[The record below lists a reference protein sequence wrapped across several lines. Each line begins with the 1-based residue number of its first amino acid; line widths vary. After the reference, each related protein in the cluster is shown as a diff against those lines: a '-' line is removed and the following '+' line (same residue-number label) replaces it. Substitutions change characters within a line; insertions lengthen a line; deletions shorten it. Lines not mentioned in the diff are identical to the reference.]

1 MYIVTRCI
9 IKIKFLKFWT
19 TYFNENK
26 ISLQK
31 CKDMCIH
38 RAKSMT
44 GKVNNITT
52 GRAEKSKV
60 Y

>member
-1 MYIVTRCI
+1 M
-9 IKIKFLKFWT
+9 KFLNFWT
-19 TYFNENK
+19 TYFKENK
-26 ISLQK
+26 ISQQN

-44 GKVNNITT
+44 GKINSITT